1 MAHDKIDIEVLLL
14 HLLPLLAFIVCI
26 ARLGAWAAVRL
37 GQPEVVG
44 EIMAGILFGP
54 SCLAAFWPDGFA
66 HFTNPAVEGLPG
78 GTLPLLIKV
87 LSQIGLV
94 LLLFLIGL
102 EFDFSHLK
110 STGVGTAVI
119 SLTGMALPF
128 TLGLGLG
135 WLVHGPLTSVM
146 ERPPSVFTF
155 CLFMGVAMSITALPI
170 LGRLLVEWGVA
181 RTRLAAITITAAAI
195 DDASGWILLA
205 AVAGFAHAQ
214 LEGGAYS
221 PATLLSMAAWSFAFL
236 ACMVWVVRPL
246 LVRLTR
252 WLLGQNNGQPGLAL
266 LGVLLVAIFSASA
279 ATSWIGIFAIFGA
292 FLTGAILSGERQLAE
307 ALQKNLRLFV
317 TAFFLPI
324 FFASTGLRTRVG
336 TLDSLTPALIAVGV
350 LVAAVA
356 GKWGGCL
363 LAARSTGFSWREAN
377 IIGLLMNTRALME
390 LIVIHVGMELGM
402 LPDSMFTMLV
412 IMAVTTTIMTTPLVR
427 LFSRGTEFEGLK
439 LTG

>member
-1 MAHDKIDIEVLLL
+1 MAQSKVDIEVLLL

-37 GQPEVVG
+37 GQPGVVG

-54 SCLAAFWPDGFA
+54 SCLAALWPQAFA
-66 HFTNPAVEGLPG
+66 SFTNPSVEGLPG

-110 STGVGTAVI
+110 STGVGTAAI

-135 WLVHGPLTSVM
+135 WLVHAPLTGVM
-146 ERPPSVFTF
+146 EKPPSVFTF
-155 CLFMGVAMSITALPI
+155 SLFMGVAMSITALPI

-214 LEGGAYS
+214 LDGGTYS
-221 PATLLSMAAWSFAFL
+221 PATLLTMAAWSLAFL
-236 ACMVWVVRPL
+236 ACMVWVVRPF

-266 LGVLLVAIFSASA
+266 LGVLLVAIFSAAA

-324 FFASTGLRTRVG
+324 FFASTGLRTRIG
-336 TLDSLTPALIAVGV
+336 TLDSLTPALVAVVV
-350 LVAAVA
+350 LFAAVA

-363 LAARSTGFSWREAN
+363 IAARASGFSWREAN
-377 IIGLLMNTRALME
+377 IMGVLMNTRALME
-390 LIVIHVGMELGM
+390 LIVINVGMELGV

-427 LFSRGTEFEGLK
+427 VFSRGTEFEGLK
-439 LTG
+439 LST

>member
-1 MAHDKIDIEVLLL
+1 MAQSKIDIEVLLL

-37 GQPEVVG
+37 GQPGVVG

-54 SCLAAFWPDGFA
+54 SCLAALWPQAFA
-66 HFTNPAVEGLPG
+66 SFTNPSVEGLPG

-110 STGVGTAVI
+110 STGVGTAAI
-119 SLTGMALPF
+119 SLTGM
-128 TLGLGLG
+128 
-135 WLVHGPLTSVM
+135 
-146 ERPPSVFTF
+146 
-155 CLFMGVAMSITALPI
+155 ALPI

-214 LEGGAYS
+214 LDGGTYS
-221 PATLLSMAAWSFAFL
+221 PAALLSMAAWSLAFL

-266 LGVLLVAIFSASA
+266 LGVLLVAIFSAAA

-292 FLTGAILSGERQLAE
+292 FLTGAILSSERQLAE

-324 FFASTGLRTRVG
+324 FFASTGLRTRIG
-336 TLDSLTPALIAVGV
+336 TLDSLTPALVAVVV
-350 LVAAVA
+350 LFAAVA

-363 LAARSTGFSWREAN
+363 IAARASGFSWREAN
-377 IIGLLMNTRALME
+377 IIGVLMNTRALME
-390 LIVIHVGMELGM
+390 LIVINVGMELGV

-439 LTG
+439 LSM